1 MQWSYIFLALTR
13 RFFFFFSDVSFFTE
27 LTPEWIIWVT
37 VAINKL
43 NIPFCLPSGP
53 KDMFDYEGFFESK
66 IEEKKQD
73 SSYRIFKRV
82 ARLGSSFPMAEE
94 HTKERKKISVWCS
107 NDYLGMSWHPAVQSA
122 VV

>member
-1 MQWSYIFLALTR
+1 MNELVGW
-13 RFFFFFSDVSFFTE
+13 VSANNYDHQKVKHVI
-27 LTPEWIIWVT
+27 L
-37 VAINKL
+37 L
-43 NIPFCLPSGP
+43 LSGP